1 MCIRDSTQALLAVIL
16 TVLPLWG
23 LYGFFNTRA
32 KDKTLL
38 GTSGDMAAAAGGT
51 KSSPMQA

>member
-1 MCIRDSTQALLAVIL
+1 MCIRDSLAVIL